1 MVKNKLFDDLLE
13 QDVIGYLLDN
23 SHLTIEVSKI
33 LNEESFS
40 NALFKQVFKAMV
52 ELNSFNS
59 VFTRY
64 DVFRVLKG
72 EKKRS
77 NVAIEKVLKI
87 HPNRVF
93 DLLTACLELKELEN
107 KRIINDLYSKV
118 SYAMEANEEVST
130 IVSLIENKLEEVTTS
145 SASSEVFSISDLYDK
160 VVDRMDEMAGVVKFS
175 GIDTGSRNLNYMT
188 GGWQEG
194 MSVIAAR
201 PGMGKTIAGL
211 EHAKA
216 GARVGKK
223 VLFLSLEMPKES
235 LIYRYISSEITEYAY
250 SDLKANKI
258 SKADVAKIRASNAKD
273 LKQLPIY
280 FYDSDNR
287 DINYLSLMLTAECRK
302 NKIDFVVIDYMQL
315 IRDIQIKDQGD
326 FAQVS
331 SVSNKIQ
338 KLSRK
343 LKIPIICL
351 SQLSREIEKR
361 SNRLPQLSDLR
372 SSGNIEQDA
381 ILVIGLYRDDYYK
394 YTDAKA
400 NNVEPAKMDNK
411 LTYVILKNR
420 DGGVGDIDRYC
431 DVRTNRIVDSEV
443 DLFHFAKPEVL
454 FKETALDTMKPT
466 FDDKVVP
473 F

>member
-1 MVKNKLFDDLLE
+1 MVKNKLIDDLLE
-13 QDVIGYLLDN
+13 EDVIGYLLDN
-23 SHLTIEVSKI
+23 SHLTTEVSKI
-33 LNEESFS
+33 LGEDSFA
-40 NALFKQVFKAMV
+40 NPLMKRVFLAMV

-64 DVFRVLKG
+64 DVFRMLKS
-72 EKKRS
+72 EKTRS
-77 NVAIEKVLKI
+77 KVSVEKVLKM

-93 DLLTACLELKELEN
+93 DLTTACLELKELEN
-107 KRIINDLYSKV
+107 KRIINDLSSKV
-118 SYAMEANEEVST
+118 AFAMESNDDVST

-145 SASSEVFSISDLYDK
+145 SASSEVFSLSDIYDK
-160 VVDRMDEMAGVVKFS
+160 VVDKMDEMAGVFKFS
-175 GIDTGSRNLNYMT
+175 GIDTGSRTLNYMT

-194 MSVIAAR
+194 MTVIAAR

-216 GARVGKK
+216 GAKAGKR

-235 LIYRYISSEITEYAY
+235 LIYRYISSEVTEFAY
-250 SDLKANKI
+250 SDLKSNKI

-273 LKQLPIY
+273 LKTLPIF

-287 DINYLSLMLTAECRK
+287 DINYLSLMLSAECKK

-315 IRDIQIKDQGD
+315 IRDVQIKDQSD

-331 SVSNKIQ
+331 SVSNKLQ
-338 KLSRK
+338 KLSRR
-343 LKIPIICL
+343 LKMPIICL

-400 NNVEPAKMDNK
+400 NNTPPQPMDNK

-420 DGGVGDIDRYC
+420 DGAVGDIDRYC
-431 DVRTNRIVDSEV
+431 DVKTNRIVDSEEE
-443 DLFHFAKPEVL
+443 LYRFTQPEIL
-454 FKETALDTMKPT
+454 YKDTALDKMKPQFEET
-466 FDDKVVP
+466 IAP

>member
-1 MVKNKLFDDLLE
+1 MVKNKLLDELLE
-13 QDVIGYLLDN
+13 EDVIAYLLEN
-23 SHLTIEVSKI
+23 SHLTTEVSKI
-33 LNEESFS
+33 LGEESFNS
-40 NALFKQVFKAMV
+40 PFCKRVFLAMV
-52 ELNSFNS
+52 ELSSYNS

-64 DVFRVLKG
+64 DVFRVLKS
-72 EKKRS
+72 EKTKR
-77 NVAIEKVLKI
+77 NVSPEKVLKLTST
-87 HPNRVF
+87 RVF
-93 DLLTACLELKELEN
+93 DLTTACLQLKELEN
-107 KRIINDLYSKV
+107 KRILNDLHSKV
-118 SYAMEANEEVST
+118 TFAMESEEDVST
-130 IVSLIENKLEEVTTS
+130 IVSLIENKLEEVTSS
-145 SASSEVFSISDLYDK
+145 SASSEIFSISDLYDK
-160 VVDRMDEMAGVVKFS
+160 VVDKMDEMAGVVKFS
-175 GIDTGSRNLNYMT
+175 GIDTGSRTLNYMT

-194 MSVIAAR
+194 MTVIAAR

-216 GARVGKK
+216 GAKAGKK
-223 VLFLSLEMPKES
+223 ALFLSLEMPKES
-235 LIYRYISSEITEYAY
+235 LIYRYISSEVTEYAY
-250 SDLKANKI
+250 SDLKSNKI
-258 SKADVAKIRASNAKD
+258 SKEDVAKIRASNAKD

-287 DINYLSLMLTAECRK
+287 DINYLSLMLSAECRK

-315 IRDIQIKDQGD
+315 IRDVQIKDQGD

-338 KLSRK
+338 KLSRR

-351 SQLSREIEKR
+351 SQLSRDIEKR

-400 NNVEPAKMDNK
+400 NNTPPQPMDNK

-420 DGGVGDIDRYC
+420 DGGVGDIDRFC
-431 DVRTNRIVDSEV
+431 DVKTNRIVDSEE
-443 DLFHFAKPEVL
+443 DLFRYTAPELVY
-454 FKETALDTMKPT
+454 KDTALDKMKPI
-466 FDDKVVP
+466 FDETISP